1 MPSVVVV
8 SVIVFF
14 FFPSLQKSHFSNFL
28 RASSMYGAAARRL
41 FWRACRWFF
50 KKLRLFF
57 IVFFRL
63 FAPFGKKTVFFFSRL
78 VFIAI
83 FVFRFFVRL
92 PYLGYLLLLSTLF
105 VSVRKVFIATFVF
118 VCITRLPLFFHV
130 SAFFQKKIFLINIF
144 KDFLMLFGALAA
156 DFPKSCDC
164 LLTHA

>member
-1 MPSVVVV
+1 MRAPS
-8 SVIVFF
+8 
-14 FFPSLQKSHFSNFL
+14 
-28 RASSMYGAAARRL
+28 RYGAAARRL

-57 IVFFRL
+57 FGFFCL
-63 FAPFGKKTVFFFSRL
+63 FAPFGKKTVFFFLRL

-92 PYLGYLLLLSTLF
+92 PYLGYLLLLSMLF
-105 VSVRKVFIATFVF
+105 VSVRKVFFATFVF
-118 VCITRLPLFFHV
+118 FRFTRLPLFFHF
-130 SAFFQKKIFLINIF
+130 SAFFQKNIFLLIF
-144 KDFLMLFGALAA
+144 SMFFLMLFGALAA